1 MKEEKDN
8 KDKEDLKKKVGWKM
22 FMKRQL
28 LL

>member
-8 KDKEDLKKKVGWKM
+8 KDKKDLKKKVGWKM
-22 FMKRQL
+22 LMKRQL